1 MLVLLVQVDVEQLSS
16 LLISVQCHKYSTCS
30 NLLTRSRWRSEPSPG
45 LRKSRVCSPELDL
58 IHQGGREGPVGATGE
73 ISTGGAGNGSIQA
86 REPPSLTARDPGGG
100 RCVSEFS
107 PEQGRQHGDVEE
119 EKEGRSGRFSL
130 LC

>member
-1 MLVLLVQVDVEQLSS
+1 MLVLLVQVDVEQ
-16 LLISVQCHKYSTCS
+16 CPTPYSHG
-30 NLLTRSRWRSEPSPG
+30 SRWRSEPSPG

-58 IHQGGREGPVGATGE
+58 IHQGGREGTVGATGE
-73 ISTGGAGNGSIQA
+73 ISTGGAGPESP
-86 REPPSLTARDPGGG
+86 PPSQPGTLEEESSSSAG

-107 PEQGRQHGDVEE
+107 PEQDRQLGDVEE